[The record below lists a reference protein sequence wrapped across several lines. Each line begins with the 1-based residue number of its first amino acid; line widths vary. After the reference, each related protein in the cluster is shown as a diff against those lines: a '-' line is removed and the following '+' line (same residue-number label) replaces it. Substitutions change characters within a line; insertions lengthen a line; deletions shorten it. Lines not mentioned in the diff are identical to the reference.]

1 MKLKPK
7 GRKIYRY
14 KTRFQ
19 RLKGF
24 FRNSGAVVMTAAGIA
39 VLVFVGY
46 SAGGPIMEFLE
57 EQEIIAPATE
67 PAADMTEP
75 PETAS
80 MPAASLD
87 ETTIPEETE
96 PPAKQDTV
104 QGYRLAVSALSTEQ
118 ALRDALAAVP
128 AGITHIFVP
137 LKERG
142 GALYYATAQQD
153 AAASGAVKAAMPLE
167 TIHSV
172 ISEAGFIP
180 AAVLSILEDHIYP
193 QTFAEAGYT
202 ISGSSEHWLDAA
214 PEEEG
219 KPWLSPFSPIA
230 EDYLCSL
237 TAEIADAGFAVI
249 LCEDMVFPEFSE
261 NDLELLDPRAGAADR
276 GTSLAQLFNSL
287 QESAGDSEICLG
299 LDGAQV
305 LVGDADILHSGTA
318 IAPDAAVISM
328 PSGMLAQLPAVQ
340 TELGSIPCIPQWED
354 TAQPPTDGSCLILQ
368 EGGQTAEP
376 TEETTEPTDEAAET
390 TASEA
395 AAE

>member
-19 RLKGF
+19 RLKEF

-46 SAGGPIMEFLE
+46 SAGGPIVEFLE

-67 PAADMTEP
+67 PAADLTEP
-75 PETAS
+75 QETAS
-80 MPAASLD
+80 MPAASVE

-96 PPAKQDTV
+96 PPAKQDTM

-128 AGITHIFVP
+128 AGTTHVFVP

-172 ISEAGFIP
+172 ISEADFIP
-180 AAVLSILEDHIYP
+180 AAVLSTLEDHIYP

-202 ISGSSEHWLDAA
+202 ISGSSERWLDAA

-230 EDYLCSL
+230 EDYLCCL
-237 TAEIADAGFAVI
+237 TAEIADAGFTVI

-261 NDLELLDPRAGAADR
+261 SDLEMLDPRAGAADR
-276 GTSLAQLFNSL
+276 GTSLAQLFSRL
-287 QESAGDSEICLG
+287 QESAGDSALYLG

-305 LVGDADILHSGTA
+305 LAGDADILHSGAA

-328 PSGMLAQLPAVQ
+328 PSGMLAQLPAVL
-340 TELGSIPCIPQWED
+340 TELGSIPGIPQWED
-354 TAQPPTDGSCLILQ
+354 TAQPPADGSCLILQ
-368 EGGQTAEP
+368 ETGQTTEP
-376 TEETTEPTDEAAET
+376 TEETTDQTEPTET